1 MRLLLS
7 SLVAVVLAATALAA
21 DSDPWDVPAPP
32 GVEIMMVLTVSTKT
46 DCTIM
51 LADKPW
57 EGANGPERAELSVAQ
72 DEKDAVARC
81 RGLVEKGDHDAA
93 GTALDELLAKNAAN
107 WDAFFLRAL
116 SLHAKAADAEA
127 ALALRTSLIGNRRS
141 PEAWKLLDEVA
152 KALKK
157 KVARPR
163 VEMRGWVRES
173 GKGEIEMGHVA
184 DDAAAMPWNYY
195 AAARL
200 HYRYEGPFARDFPGV
215 KPYVF
220 TFREQMYAMGVL
232 AASAAAEKKDG
243 TKLTPDLVR
252 VLAEKKA
259 GTLAPFTFFAVYTEP
274 VPAAPEKGFDSLRP
288 RLEKYF
294 DEKILVKR

>member
-1 MRLLLS
+1 
-7 SLVAVVLAATALAA
+7 
-21 DSDPWDVPAPP
+21 
-32 GVEIMMVLTVSTKT
+32 
-46 DCTIM
+46 M

-57 EGANGPERAELSVAQ
+57 EGANGPDRVDLPVAQ
-72 DEKDAVARC
+72 DEKDAVAHC

-93 GTALDELLAKNAAN
+93 GKALDEILAKDPAN
-107 WDAFFLRAL
+107 WDAYFLRAQ
-116 SLHAKAADAEA
+116 SLHARSADADA
-127 ALALRTSLIGNRRS
+127 ALALRASLIGNRRS
-141 PEAWKLLDEVA
+141 PDAWKLLDEVA

-163 VEMRGWVRES
+163 VEMRGWVREAA
-173 GKGEIEMGHVA
+173 KGESEMGHVA
-184 DDAAAMPWNYY
+184 DDATAMPWNYY

-200 HYRYEGPFARDFPGV
+200 HYRHEGPFARDFPGA
-215 KPYVF
+215 KTYAF

-232 AASAAAEKKDG
+232 AASAADEKKDG

-274 VPAAPEKGFDSLRP
+274 VPAAPEKDFDKLRP